1 MSIGIIAAALAVVSG
16 SIIGILLGLI
26 GSGGSILAVPLLV
39 YLVGVPSVH
48 VAIGTGAIAVALN
61 AAFGLAGHAHFGTVK
76 WPCALVF
83 AAIGAA
89 GALAGAALGKAIDGT
104 QLLALFG
111 LLLIAVGVGMLRPQE
126 GDGLKDVRLTRATA
140 GHLLP
145 RLLGIGAGAGL
156 LAGFFG
162 VGGGFLIVPGLMLAT
177 RMPLQN
183 AIGTSLVG
191 ITAFGLASA
200 ASYAASGFVDWRLAL
215 LVIAGGIAGSLLG
228 AKANALLSHHKRAMT
243 GAFAS
248 MVILIG
254 IYVVVSGAR
263 HLMVGV

>member
-1 MSIGIIAAALAVVSG
+1 M
-16 SIIGILLGLI
+16 
-26 GSGGSILAVPLLV
+26 
-39 YLVGVPSVH
+39 
-48 VAIGTGAIAVALN
+48 
-61 AAFGLAGHAHFGTVK
+61 K

-83 AAIGAA
+83 AATGAA
-89 GALAGAALGKAIDGT
+89 GALAGAALGKAVDGT

-140 GHLLP
+140 RHLLP

-200 ASYAASGFVDWRLAL
+200 ASYAASGFVEWRLAL

-228 AKANALLSHHKRAMT
+228 ARANALLSHHKRAMT

-254 IYVVVSGAR
+254 FYVAVSGAR
-263 HLMVGV
+263 HLMAGV